1 MNTSRLALGLSAQTR
16 RRAALITALTL
27 PLSLMSAPAIAQDL
41 TSTPIPTQVRTP
53 TPATSQPSVPT
64 TPIGKAL
71 AQSKKENRRVEIESL
86 RSESTTIYANPD
98 GKTVRVE
105 LSTEPVRVKKADG
118 EGFAP
123 IDTTLVEQ
131 DGVIKPKAIQGD
143 LTLSAGA
150 DTVVLKSKTA
160 QDITEIEAPDGR
172 LPKPTLK
179 GNTATYRSVYGK
191 GRDLVVIANATG
203 FRQQI
208 TIAER
213 PVGPVSFR
221 VPFDLPKGMSFGK
234 NAAGRPIVVG
244 KDGKTLTEVRPTL
257 LQDATAADASAPLD
271 AGKIGRAAVTLAED
285 GKTLV
290 FTPDAAFLA
299 DAATTYPVTM
309 TAAASDWYESHTGV
323 GAGMDV
329 YINDVDLREG
339 WDTFSDPEV
348 VVGKSYASSVA
359 KRWRGYL
366 KFPNIPAE
374 FAGSTVENADL
385 HLWNHLSNTCGTSVG
400 SGITARQVTSTWDDM
415 LLSWNSQP
423 SVIGTGAD
431 TEYGAYSEDCNYAW
445 NLTHSLDDI
454 VQSWVNGATNHGI
467 QLTAGNE
474 SELRNWRR
482 YASEEAG
489 GCRTSPL
496 EDCKFQPH
504 PPILSI
510 DFVEPPAPLRRET
523 VVISSREPLTSIPE
537 YEEALTRSVYV
548 PEIPESIESL
558 AMSEEQV
565 TATEQ
570 HRDGE
575 GSFIGTDN
583 LSPADPAEGDGDTS
597 NPEGEDTVAPRVL
610 ATEPAGDATEVPL
623 DSQIKVTFTEE
634 VGEPVI
640 AVKTVQGADVQGA
653 VAIDSTGKIATF
665 TPAQPLHPGMGYTV
679 DVSEAIDAWENVME
693 PYTWSFTTSGPDT
706 TAPTVTATNPA
717 TGAADV
723 SVTTAV
729 SATFGE
735 LVSEA
740 EITLE
745 DPAGAAV
752 PGTSAMDGTGRVL
765 TFIPSQPLAP
775 NTVYSAEVSGAKD
788 AAGNVM
794 AAPYGWSF
802 TTAPPDTTAP
812 TVTETVPGPDASGVA
827 VTTAVKVT
835 FSEPV
840 SAAQTA
846 VKGPADAP
854 VAGNTVMDAENKVL
868 TFTPAQAW
876 TPATKYTVAVSAAK
890 DAAGNTMAPH
900 SWSFTTVGNPIGTN
914 GTDYPIN
921 DNATVESPITM
932 SGYSGNASTTSTVEV
947 HIAHTY
953 IGDLQVD
960 LVAPDG
966 STYPLHSHTGSD
978 TDNIDQTYTVNLS
991 SEPINGTW
999 KLRVNDN
1006 AGGDTGK
1013 IDSWKLTLGGPA
1025 TPSIPTGSNPDDV
1038 AITDNA
1044 TVESPITMS
1053 GYSGNAST
1061 TSTVEVHIAHTYI
1074 GDLQVDLV
1082 APDGSTYPLHSH
1094 TGSDTDNIDQTYTVN
1109 LSSEPINGT
1118 WKLRVNDNAGGDTG
1132 KIDSWK
1138 LTLGGPAPAGLQ
1150 AQAEPE
1156 QRTAAPTLSR
1166 APAENSQPSQD
1177 GAAADRTA
1185 AAATGGTFDY
1195 EHSSLEDCRVSPR
1208 GTDYAEYDARIE
1220 ELPYSSCW
1228 SAYLYLQDYE
1238 YDPDTHKMKKANRR
1252 SNVFAMFAEHVGEEV
1267 EELFDDDDAFRFRA
1281 TWVIHSYLGDK
1292 TGNSVVNGAG
1302 SGLKPTTMKMFLRLD
1317 DFAVVDDSDGGEVK
1331 FSGNR
1336 MGGLPITA
1344 GLLTGARSGSNG
1356 DCDPDGQTRHKDVS
1370 EWHST
1375 PDAMFL
1381 ISASVPSNS
1390 TMICSFTPSLLLHT
1404 DDGITVLNLWSQ
1416 EVKDEDGLTI
1426 GVRRHGSEEPYDFTW
1441 VPNFRCDRKTFGA
1454 GNDDVPDH
1462 TGGCVNTRSKR
1473 VFVMSKSRDARFIEV
1488 IEHIEAALNPSNSQ
1502 TFPPLR
1508 PGHNWGDPSH
1518 PPSRFGPVGGQNKQI
1533 PGNWG
1538 APGANNPA
1546 GKPLTRGMTKA
1557 EANAEGTIPTY
1568 DYNRNYFSKR
1578 ELHMDVGTAQEM
1590 HWLLPPSLPVPPATE
1605 LEHNIR
1611 EKERERRAWSIN
1623 YCKYYMPE
1631 KYRAPNT
1638 ADKLPGG
1645 MGNSC
1650 DEYPFAST
1658 LQGAAYAQGNF
1669 SLKAVNARQNSLH
1682 GTALETFY
1690 TQFRVGRGTKF
1701 WVLIES

>member
-1 MNTSRLALGLSAQTR
+1 
-16 RRAALITALTL
+16 
-27 PLSLMSAPAIAQDL
+27 MSAPAIAQGL
-41 TSTPIPTQVRTP
+41 TSTPIPTQVPTP
-53 TPATSQPSVPT
+53 TPATSPPSIPTTPT

-71 AQSKKENRRVEIESL
+71 AQAKKDNRRVEIESL

-105 LSTEPVRVKKADG
+105 LSTEPVRVKKAGG
-118 EGFAP
+118 EGFTP

-150 DTVVLKSKTA
+150 DTVLLKSKTA
-160 QDITEIEAPDGR
+160 QDITEIEAPDGT

-179 GNTATYRSVYGK
+179 GNTATYRSAYGK

-213 PVGPVSFR
+213 PVGSVSFR

-329 YINDVDLREG
+329 YINDVDLKEG

-374 FAGSTVENADL
+374 FAGSTVDNADL

-445 NLTHSLDDI
+445 NLTHSLDEI

-504 PPILSI
+504 PPILTI

-583 LSPADPAEGDGDTS
+583 LSPPDPAEDDGDTS

-610 ATEPAGDATEVPL
+610 ATEPASDATEVPL

-665 TPAQPLHPGMGYTV
+665 TPTQPLHPGMGYTV

-735 LVSEA
+735 LISEA
-740 EITLE
+740 QITLE
-745 DPAGAAV
+745 DPAGAAI
-752 PGTSAMDGTGRVL
+752 PGTSAMDGTARIL

-794 AAPYGWSF
+794 AAPYSWSF

-812 TVTETVPGPDASGVA
+812 TVTETVPGPESSGVV

-840 SAAQTA
+840 SVAQVA
-846 VKGPADAP
+846 VKDPADVL
-854 VAGNTVMDAENKVL
+854 VAGNAVMDAENKVL

-876 TPATKYTVAVSAAK
+876 TPATKYTVAVSAAT
-890 DAAGNTMAPH
+890 DAAGNIMAPH
-900 SWSFTTVGNPIGTN
+900 SWSFTTIGHPTGTN
-914 GTDYPIN
+914 GTDYSIT

-932 SGYSGNASTTSTVEV
+932 SGYSGNASATSTVEV

-953 IGDLQVD
+953 IGDLQVN

-966 STYPLHSHTGSD
+966 STYPLHNRTGGD

-1006 AGGDTGK
+1006 A
-1013 IDSWKLTLGGPA
+1013 A
-1025 TPSIPTGSNPDDV
+1025 
-1038 AITDNA
+1038 
-1044 TVESPITMS
+1044 
-1053 GYSGNAST
+1053 
-1061 TSTVEVHIAHTYI
+1061 
-1074 GDLQVDLV
+1074 
-1082 APDGSTYPLHSH
+1082 
-1094 TGSDTDNIDQTYTVN
+1094 
-1109 LSSEPINGT
+1109 
-1118 WKLRVNDNAGGDTG
+1118 GDTG

-1156 QRTAAPTLSR
+1156 QRTAASALSR
-1166 APAENSQPSQD
+1166 APAENSQPSQV

-1185 AAATGGTFDY
+1185 AATTGGTFDY

-1238 YDPDTHKMKKANRR
+1238 YDPETGKMKKANKR
-1252 SNVFAMFAEHVGEEV
+1252 SHVLAKFAEHVGEEV

-1302 SGLKPTTMKMFLRLD
+1302 SGLKPINMKMFLRLD

-1356 DCDPDGQTRHKDVS
+1356 DCNPDDETKHKDVS
-1370 EWHST
+1370 EWYST

-1508 PGHNWGDPSH
+1508 PGHNWGDPSY
-1518 PPSRFGPVGGQNKQI
+1518 PPSRYLPVGGQNKAI

-1546 GKPLTRGMTKA
+1546 GKPLTRGITKT

-1578 ELHMDVGTAQEM
+1578 ELHMDVGTTREM
-1590 HWLLPPSLPVPPATE
+1590 HWLLPPSLSVPPATE
-1605 LEHNIR
+1605 VEYEIR
-1611 EKERERRAWSIN
+1611 EKERDRQSWSIN

-1638 ADKLPGG
+1638 ADQLPRG

-1669 SLKAVNARQNSLH
+1669 SLRAVNARQNSIH
-1682 GTALETFY
+1682 GSALETFY